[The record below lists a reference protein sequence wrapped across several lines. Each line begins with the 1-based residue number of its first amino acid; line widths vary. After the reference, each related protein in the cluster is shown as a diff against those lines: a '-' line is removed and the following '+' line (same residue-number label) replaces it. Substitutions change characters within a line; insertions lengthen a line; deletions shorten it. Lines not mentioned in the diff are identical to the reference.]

1 MCRLNERHCG
11 ALTGQSK
18 PETVKKHGEA
28 QVKIWQRSYD
38 VPPPPME
45 PDHPYYDIIMKDKR
59 YKDGPIGDEFPMV
72 ESLKL
77 AVERALPH
85 WNDVIVPEIKVL

>member
-11 ALTGQSK
+11 ALTGQSR

-59 YKDGPIGDEFPMV
+59 YQDGPIGDEFPMV

-77 AVERALPH
+77 AVERALPY